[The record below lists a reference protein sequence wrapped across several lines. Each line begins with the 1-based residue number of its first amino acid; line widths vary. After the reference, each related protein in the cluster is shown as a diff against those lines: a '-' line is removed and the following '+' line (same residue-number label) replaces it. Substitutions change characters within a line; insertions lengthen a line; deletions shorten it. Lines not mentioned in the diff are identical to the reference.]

1 MSSSSSCTLCI
12 SLTKEE
18 AMTKGE
24 AEEDEYING
33 RVKEDGIESNHR
45 QECGVR
51 SEKREGHMKE
61 DA

>member
-1 MSSSSSCTLCI
+1 
-12 SLTKEE
+12 
-18 AMTKGE
+18 MTKGE

-33 RVKEDGIESNHR
+33 RVKEDGIEANHR